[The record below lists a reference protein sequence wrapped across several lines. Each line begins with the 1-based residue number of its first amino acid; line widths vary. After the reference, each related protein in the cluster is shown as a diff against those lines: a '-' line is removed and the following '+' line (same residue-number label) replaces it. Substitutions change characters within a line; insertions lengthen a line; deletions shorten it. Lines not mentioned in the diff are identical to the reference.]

1 MEPNYFDLMR
11 MPLVRGSN
19 FPAHEQGPIAGPDSG
34 PLRSII
40 VNETMARQRWP
51 GQDPV
56 GKILWLGCR
65 EGAPRTAGQVIAVA
79 RDSKYRTLDE
89 EAMRLLYIS
98 RLQVWW
104 NGFFALIVHTT
115 GDPGSLAEPLIRMA
129 RAEGPNLRIYEMRT
143 MDDLVTLSLWQ
154 VRWQAAMLGVL
165 GLLAIVLS
173 VLGLYGV
180 VAYTVAQRTHEIGVR
195 MALGAQKA
203 DVEWMVLARGLR
215 LAGIG
220 VAAGLVLSAVGTRF
234 LRAFLHGVDP
244 FDPVAFAGA
253 ALAWMVIAML
263 ASYVPALRAARV
275 DPAVCLR
282 YE

>member
-1 MEPNYFDLMR
+1 M
-11 MPLVRGSN
+11 
-19 FPAHEQGPIAGPDSG
+19 
-34 PLRSII
+34 
-40 VNETMARQRWP
+40 
-51 GQDPV
+51 
-56 GKILWLGCR
+56 
-65 EGAPRTAGQVIAVA
+65 
-79 RDSKYRTLDE
+79 
-89 EAMRLLYIS
+89 
-98 RLQVWW
+98 WW

-115 GDPGSLAEPLIRMA
+115 GDPGSLAESLIRMA

-253 ALAWMVIAML
+253 ALAWIVIAML

-275 DPAVCLR
+275 DPAVSLR